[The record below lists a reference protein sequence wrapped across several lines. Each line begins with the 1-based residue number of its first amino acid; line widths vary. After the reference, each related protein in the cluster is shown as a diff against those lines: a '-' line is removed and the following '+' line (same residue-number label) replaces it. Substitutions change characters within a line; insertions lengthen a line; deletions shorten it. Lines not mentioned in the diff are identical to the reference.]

1 MEKETKEKKVLQW
14 HPAFYASIQ
23 IELAEEADKLLFE
36 NEHQLGTKPKEIDV
50 LIIKKNSEAQI
61 EKNIG
66 RIFRGHNIVEY
77 KSPKDY
83 LNIDDFYKVYG
94 YACFYK
100 SDVKEVDAIKA
111 DDLTIT
117 FVCKKYP
124 RKMMRHLKSVK
135 QLQIEKL
142 EEGIYYLNGDTIS
155 MQLVVT
161 SELTMENN
169 LWLANLTN
177 ELKETAVAERLV
189 QEYGKHRSDNLYK
202 SVMDII
208 VRANSERFEEDSV
221 MCEALEE
228 LMQKKIV
235 ELEHKAEKRGMER
248 GIERGIEKGIKEGR
262 EELII
267 ECLKR
272 NKDSQV
278 VADFLGIPVNV
289 IKEIEKKMMVH
300 A

>member
-1 MEKETKEKKVLQW
+1 MDKCIIAMVSFLCYAEKKVLQG

-36 NEHQLGTKPKEIDV
+36 NEHQLGTKPKE
-50 LIIKKNSEAQI
+50 
-61 EKNIG
+61 
-66 RIFRGHNIVEY
+66 
-77 KSPKDY
+77 
-83 LNIDDFYKVYG
+83 
-94 YACFYK
+94 
-100 SDVKEVDAIKA
+100 
-111 DDLTIT
+111 TT
-117 FVCKKYP
+117 
-124 RKMMRHLKSVK
+124 
-135 QLQIEKL
+135 
-142 EEGIYYLNGDTIS
+142 
-155 MQLVVT
+155 
-161 SELTMENN
+161 
-169 LWLANLTN
+169 
-177 ELKETAVAERLV
+177 VAERLI

-248 GIERGIEKGIKEGR
+248 GIERGIEKGIEKGIKEGR

-289 IKEIEKKMMVH
+289 IEEIEKKMMIR

>member
-1 MEKETKEKKVLQW
+1 MEKETREKKVLQW

-50 LIIKKNSEAQI
+50 LIIKKHSEVQI

-83 LNIDDFYKVYG
+83 LSIDDFYKVYG

-100 SDVKEVDAIKA
+100 SDAGRVDAIKA

-124 RKMMRHLKSVK
+124 HKMVRHLKIVK
-135 QLQIEKL
+135 QLQTEKIED
-142 EEGIYYLNGDTIS
+142 GIYYINGDTIS
-155 MQLVVT
+155 MQLVIT
-161 SELTMENN
+161 SELSLENN

-177 ELKETAVAERLV
+177 ELKETAIAERLV
-189 QEYGKHRSDNLYK
+189 QEYGKHRSEKLYK

-208 VRANSERFEEDSV
+208 VRANSEKFEEDSV

-228 LMQKKIV
+228 LMEKKIV
-235 ELEHKAEKRGMER
+235 EIEHKAELRGL
-248 GIERGIEKGIKEGR
+248 EKGEIKGKIEGK

-267 ECLKR
+267 DCLRR
-272 NKDSQV
+272 NKDCQKVS
-278 VADFLGIPVNV
+278 DFLGLPIDM